1 MSEDISIAVSTDEAA
16 ERLKQNFEE
25 LLVRV
30 NSDMMFQSMK
40 PDDPVSVEAAIAAAE
55 RSIDSH
61 LAEFPEDAALQS
73 LRADLKLRYRGAI
86 QQQAQIAARV

>member
-1 MSEDISIAVSTDEAA
+1 MSGDISIAVPTGEAA
-16 ERLKQNFEE
+16 EQLKQDFEE

-55 RSIDSH
+55 RSIDFH
-61 LAEFPEDAALQS
+61 LAEFREDLALQS
-73 LRADLKLRYRGAI
+73 LRADLKVRYRAAI
-86 QQQAQIAARV
+86 QQQAHAAANA